1 MESPNTDSLTNQLR
15 ILGQSDNEMMRAF
28 RGFNA
33 WSWQFRKA
41 SEECER
47 K

>member
-1 MESPNTDSLTNQLR
+1 MESPNTGSLTKSLR
-15 ILGQSDNEMMRAF
+15 VLGQTDEQMMRAF

-33 WSWQFRKA
+33 WSWQFRRA
-41 SEECER
+41 SEECEH

>member
-1 MESPNTDSLTNQLR
+1 MSLASQFHM
-15 ILGQSDNEMMRAF
+15 LGQSDAQIMRAF

-33 WSWQFRKA
+33 WSWQFRKT
-41 SEECER
+41 SEEHEH

>member
-1 MESPNTDSLTNQLR
+1 MESPNTSSLTKGLR
-15 ILGQSDNEMMRAF
+15 ILGQSDDQIMRAF

-33 WSWQFRKA
+33 WSWQFRRA
-41 SEECER
+41 SEECEH

>member
-1 MESPNTDSLTNQLR
+1 MESPNTSSLTNRLR
-15 ILGQSDNEMMRAF
+15 VLGQSDEQVMRAF

-41 SEECER
+41 SEECEH